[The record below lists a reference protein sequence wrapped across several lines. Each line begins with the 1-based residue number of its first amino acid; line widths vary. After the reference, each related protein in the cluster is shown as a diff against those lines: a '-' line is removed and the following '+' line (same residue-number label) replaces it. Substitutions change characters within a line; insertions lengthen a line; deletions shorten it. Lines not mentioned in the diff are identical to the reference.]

1 MRIHSTLK
9 MTLCA
14 ALLALGSGQAYAQ
27 KATVIT
33 LRSLD
38 GKVVMTGE
46 LQGFEAGFYNIV
58 VAGLGLMSIP
68 QDLVTCTST
77 SIDCAALVSSS

>member
-14 ALLALGSGQAYAQ
+14 TLLMLGSAQAYGQEA
-27 KATVIT
+27 ALIT

-38 GKVVMTGE
+38 GKVVMTGK

-58 VAGLGLMSIP
+58 VAGVGLMSIP
-68 QDLVTCTST
+68 EDLVTCTSA